1 MVQALMTVHHF
12 MLYILILIELCVCV
26 TTQGNEQHAWSCDL
40 SNILAQRGLSVCLS
54 VCWL

>member
-26 TTQGNEQHAWSCDL
+26 TTQGNEQHA
-40 SNILAQRGLSVCLS
+40 
-54 VCWL
+54 